1 MTGNYSIPPILRTA
15 RLLLRPIAVA
25 DASDVFAY
33 GSDPQVTRY
42 VTWPTHRT
50 IDDALDYVSRRV
62 RDYETGPILHWGI
75 SLGEGK
81 SLIGS
86 IGIDAISDINFSGE
100 LGYVLA
106 RPFWRKGY
114 MTEAVRIVI
123 DSTFRFTPLNRIEAN
138 CLVPNL
144 ASARVIEK
152 SGMTFEGV
160 RRELSYFN
168 GALHD
173 VRSYAILRKDWLA
186 ATRR

>member
-15 RLLLRPIAVA
+15 RLFLRPITIA

-42 VTWPTHRT
+42 VTWPTHRS

-62 RDYETGPILHWGI
+62 RDYAAGPVLHWGI

-81 SLIGS
+81 TLIGS
-86 IGIDAISDINFSGE
+86 IGIDAVNDQHFSGE

-106 RPFWRKGY
+106 RPFWRMGY

-123 DSTFRFTPLNRIEAN
+123 DSTFRFTPLNRIEAW

-144 ASARVIEK
+144 ASARVMEK
-152 SGMTFEGV
+152 SGMTFEGI
-160 RRELSYFN
+160 RREASFFKDQF
-168 GALHD
+168 HD
-173 VRSYAILRKDWLA
+173 LRSWAILRRDWLA